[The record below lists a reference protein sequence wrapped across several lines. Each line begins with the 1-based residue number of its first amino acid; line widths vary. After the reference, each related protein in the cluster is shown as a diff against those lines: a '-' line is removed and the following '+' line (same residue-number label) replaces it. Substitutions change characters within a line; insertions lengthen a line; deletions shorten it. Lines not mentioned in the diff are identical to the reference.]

1 MNNDTMKHWAEDA
14 AHEFKGLHKTA
25 DIYHYLCRVSTIA
38 IFLIAVG
45 ILAGSPGEMLGRV
58 LGSVGLLLSVV
69 LLVFQKDTE
78 KVRDY
83 RRHADRYKNVYDA
96 LEQTHSTEGVSLDEV
111 DPKTM
116 MSKLVKG
123 LFFAGEVLDLAGDT
137 GGYNLQAAWS
147 TGWLAAQ
154 NAASFLD

>member
-38 IFLIAVG
+38 IFLRAVG

-111 DPKTM
+111 GESIADLRKLNADFPI
-116 MSKLVKG
+116 SKLAHWWTKRVIHK
-123 LFFAGEVLDLAGDT
+123 EM
-137 GGYNLQAAWS
+137 NL
-147 TGWLAAQ
+147 GWLE
-154 NAASFLD
+154 D